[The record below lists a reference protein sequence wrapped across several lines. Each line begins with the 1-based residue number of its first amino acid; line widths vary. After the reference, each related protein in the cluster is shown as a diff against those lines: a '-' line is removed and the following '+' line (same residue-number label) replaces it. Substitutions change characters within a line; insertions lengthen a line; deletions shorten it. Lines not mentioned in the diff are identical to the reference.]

1 VQGLEAVQHLGA
13 QLDRLAA
20 VDLDTVPTGLLGAQI
35 ADLDRAEARLAA
47 QKARRVAAFDAR
59 GGAELD
65 GSPTTG
71 AWLRARTR
79 AGHRDAAT
87 LVRTARQLRA
97 LPAVAAALAAGEVSW
112 AHATTIAPALTDTH
126 SRLDAAGAA
135 AVETALTDLARDD
148 TVDACRTAVRHLA
161 TRLDPDGT
169 LAREER
175 AFTRRYLTTAVG
187 PGGLVHLRGLLDPEG
202 GEILRT
208 ALAALTPP
216 PVPGDDRT
224 HAQAQA
230 DGLVDLCTGAL
241 RGDTLPTVAG
251 RRPQVTLTVDLPTL
265 RGEAA
270 RAGLDLPAALLIPAP
285 DPAREPAT
293 PDPATPDAA
302 APAAAARGLLTGG
315 ASLPWTGPVHPATA
329 RRIACDAD
337 LTRLLL
343 DPAGEP
349 LHLGRTHRFATPAQ
363 RRVLDARDRG
373 CIADGCHRPPQ
384 WCDAHHIRHWAD
396 GGHTDVDDMV
406 LLCRYHHR
414 HTHEAGW
421 TITRDRHGRYRLTP
435 PPHKTRSHRPRPHPH
450 RQTPNRGVSAVVMT
464 GGVPVVGAD

>member
-1 VQGLEAVQHLGA
+1 MQGLEA

-59 GGAELD
+59 GGAELH
-65 GSPTTG
+65 GSPTTA

-112 AHATTIAPALTDTH
+112 AHTTTIATALSDTH
-126 SRLDAAGAA
+126 TRLDAAAAA
-135 AVETALTDLARDD
+135 AVETALTDLARED
-148 TVDACRTAVRHLA
+148 TVDTCRTAVRHLA

-175 AFTRRYLTTAVG
+175 AFTRRHLSTAVG

-241 RGDTLPTVAG
+241 RGDTLPTTAG

-270 RAGLDLPAALLIPAP
+270 RAGLDLPAALLS
-285 DPAREPAT
+285 PAREPA
-293 PDPATPDAA
+293 PAAAPAREPAPAA
-302 APAAAARGLLTGG
+302 APAAAPARGPAAARALLTGG

-343 DPAGEP
+343 DPHGEP

-363 RRVLDARDRG
+363 RRVLDTRDRG

-384 WCDAHHIRHWAD
+384 WCDAHHITHWAD
-396 GGHTDVDDMV
+396 GGHTDIDDMV

-421 TITRDRHGRYRLTP
+421 TITRDHHGRYRLTP
-435 PPHKTRSHRPRPHPH
+435 PPHKTRPHRPRPVLIA
-450 RQTPNRGVSAVVMT
+450 REGRTAT
-464 GGVPVVGAD
+464 VVGAP